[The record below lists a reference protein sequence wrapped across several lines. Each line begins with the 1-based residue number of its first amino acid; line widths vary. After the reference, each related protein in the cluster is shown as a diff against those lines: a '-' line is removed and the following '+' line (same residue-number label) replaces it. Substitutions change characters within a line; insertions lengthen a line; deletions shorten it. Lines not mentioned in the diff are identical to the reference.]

1 MRKAR
6 ITLEIVFDE
15 ASSGSP
21 ESWDWPE
28 LLDMGA
34 EESVRV
40 VSYAEDCDAND

>member
-1 MRKAR
+1 MKQAR

-21 ESWDWPE
+21 ESWDWTE

-34 EESVRV
+34 DESVQV
-40 VSYAEDCDAND
+40 VSYEEDDA